1 LKEYLNA
8 VTEDSDAIQK
18 YKDKL
23 VHLKNGVKM
32 MLNELLGTE
41 RTLLAIM
48 QEHEE
53 LEVNFE
59 ELKKKK
65 CNTLKEFKCHER
77 KCDALQGSKIYC
89 WPHIAQCIRKGK

>member
-8 VTEDSDAIQK
+8 VTENSDAIQK

-23 VHLKNGVKM
+23 VHLRNGVKM

-41 RTLLAIM
+41 RALLAIM

-59 ELKKKK
+59 ELK
-65 CNTLKEFKCHER
+65 NR
-77 KCDALQGSKIYC
+77 V
-89 WPHIAQCIRKGK
+89 